1 MTNYVVLARKWRP
14 QQFDDVVGQEHVAR
28 TLSNALTAGR
38 IAHAYLFAGPRG
50 VGKTTM
56 ARLLAKAL
64 NCQAA
69 TAPTPTACGQCESC
83 REIAQGIAAD
93 VMEIDGAS
101 SRGINEIRELRERIN
116 YAPLKGRRRVYI
128 IDEVHMLT
136 NEAFNALLKTLEE
149 PPPHVVFIFATTELH
164 KVPATIQ
171 SRCQQFLFRRL
182 SRLEIVSRLELI
194 AQREGFAL
202 SPVSLGLI
210 AQAADGSLRDALSL
224 LDQAVAFGGPS
235 ITEEDLRQL
244 LGVID
249 RRQMAELFDALARR
263 DGSGALAVIRSLS
276 RQGQDLRQLCGMVLE
291 WLRHLAVA
299 KVCGTASPGEGPAL
313 LDLPEEERKA
323 VEQLSGRFSAE
334 ELQRLFLLWG
344 RVAEELKGSL
354 DPLFAIEMGVVR
366 STQLPALESFGSLL
380 HKVSELERRLGGAPD
395 APPMTQSAAPR
406 SPARRSDRRPDT
418 ADDTADDSADER
430 TSDDGVARPA
440 APAQPAPAASR
451 PPEAGRSLDDTSAAP
466 QAVSAR
472 ASTPTPPSAVGQDS
486 SIAWA
491 ALLDLVQQQ
500 KPYLATYLA
509 DFGLV
514 EITGRDLVIG
524 CSAASAVMAD
534 RIQTASNKEFLEML
548 IARQFGRPLRLKVI
562 TLQGAAAPAPSVAGV
577 VPPLEPL
584 VESALDLFGGRVV
597 SPPQPTPA
605 APAPAVGQARPPHR
619 PAKTASSSSEDQQGA
634 SP

>member
-1 MTNYVVLARKWRP
+1 MSNYVVLARKWRP

-28 TLSNALTAGR
+28 TLTNALTAGR

-64 NCQAA
+64 NCQ
-69 TAPTPTACGQCESC
+69 TASTATPTACGQCESC

-182 SRLEIVSRLELI
+182 SRREIVARLELV
-194 AQREGFAL
+194 AQREGFTL
-202 SPVSLGLI
+202 SPSGLVMI

-235 ITEEDLRQL
+235 IGEEELRQL

-249 RRQMAELFDALARR
+249 RRQMTELFEALARR
-263 DGSGALAVIRSLS
+263 EANGALTVIRSLS
-276 RQGQDLRQLCGMVLE
+276 RQGQDLRQLCGMILE
-291 WLRHLAVA
+291 WLRHLTVA
-299 KVCGTASPGEGPAL
+299 KVCGTAATEEQAAL
-313 LDLPEEERKA
+313 LDLPEEERRA
-323 VEQLSGRFSAE
+323 VEQLSDRFSAE

-366 STQLPALESFGSLL
+366 STQLPALESFSSLL
-380 HKVSELERRLGGAPD
+380 QKVAELERRLGGGVD
-395 APPMTQSAAPR
+395 
-406 SPARRSDRRPDT
+406 SPA
-418 ADDTADDSADER
+418 
-430 TSDDGVARPA
+430 A
-440 APAQPAPAASR
+440 ATAPAASKPLR
-451 PPEAGRSLDDTSAAP
+451 QTGQPVEKAMNGGTDRGASRSIPQTVAVAEPSRSEEKKVAVPQATAPASAAVP
-466 QAVSAR
+466 APAPVA
-472 ASTPTPPSAVGQDS
+472 APEWAA
-486 SIAWA
+486 AWA
-491 ALLDLVQQQ
+491 GVLAVVQQQ
-500 KPYLATYLA
+500 KPYLFTYLT
-509 DFGLV
+509 DFRLV
-514 EITGRDLVIG
+514 EIAGRDLVLG
-524 CSAASAVMAD
+524 CPAGAAVMMD
-534 RIQTASNKEFLEML
+534 RIQTASNREFLEAA

-562 TLQGAAAPAPSVAGV
+562 TVQGAITPEAPSAET

-597 SPPQPTPA
+597 SPPQPTGAPPA
-605 APAPAVGQARPPHR
+605 GALR
-619 PAKTASSSSEDQQGA
+619 PARQPSVDGQPGA
-634 SP
+634 AG

>member
-1 MTNYVVLARKWRP
+1 MSNYVVLARKWRP

-69 TAPTPTACGQCESC
+69 EAPTPTACGQCESC

-182 SRLEIVSRLELI
+182 SRREILSRLEVV

-202 SPVSLGLI
+202 SPAGLAMI

-235 ITEEDLRQL
+235 IMEEELRQL

-249 RRQMAELFDALARR
+249 RRQMTDLFKALAQR
-263 DGSGALAVIRSLS
+263 DATSALTVIRSLS

-299 KVCGTASPGEGPAL
+299 KVCGTAPAGDSAVL
-313 LDLPEEERKA
+313 FDLPEEERQT
-323 VEQLSGRFSAE
+323 VERLSGRFSAE

-380 HKVSELERRLGGAPD
+380 QKVSELEQRLGGGVGAPATQRVANPD
-395 APPMTQSAAPR
+395 ATRPVGQHVEKSIVK
-406 SPARRSDRRPDT
+406 SLDRDERPDQ
-418 ADDTADDSADER
+418 AAGRS
-430 TSDDGVARPA
+430 VAPPQA
-440 APAQPAPAASR
+440 ESVIGQ
-451 PPEAGRSLDDTSAAP
+451 PPEAGRPGTGKNGTPQDAAP
-466 QAVSAR
+466 EPVDAPAAAP
-472 ASTPTPPSAVGQDS
+472 ASVPALTE
-486 SIAWA
+486 AWA
-491 ALLDLVQQQ
+491 AILEWAQQR

-509 DFGLV
+509 DFSPV

-524 CSAASAVMAD
+524 CAAGTAVMAD
-534 RIQTASNKEFLEML
+534 RIQTASNREFLETA

-562 TLQGAAAPAPSVAGV
+562 TVQGAAVSPMPTASVSGA

-584 VESALDLFGGRVV
+584 VESVLDLFGGRVV
-597 SPPQPTPA
+597 SPPHATPA
-605 APAPAVGQARPPHR
+605 SPAAGASRPVHR
-619 PAKTASSSSEDQQGA
+619 PSPPPSIDGQQGA
-634 SP
+634 AS

>member
-69 TAPTPTACGQCESC
+69 TAPTPAACGQCESC
-83 REIAQGIAAD
+83 QEITQGIAAD

-194 AQREGFAL
+194 AQREGFVL

-235 ITEEDLRQL
+235 IADDDLRQL

-263 DGSGALAVIRSLS
+263 DGAGALAVIRSLS

-299 KVCGTASPGEGPAL
+299 KVCGTASPGMGPAL
-313 LDLPEEERKA
+313 LDLPEEERRA
-323 VEQLSGRFSAE
+323 VEQLAGQFSAE

-354 DPLFAIEMGVVR
+354 DPFFAIEMGVVR

-380 HKVSELERRLGGAPD
+380 LKVSELERRLGGTAD
-395 APPMTQSAAPR
+395 APPMAQSTAPHN
-406 SPARRSDRRPDT
+406 SARRSGRSVATSSEDR
-418 ADDTADDSADER
+418 SDEE
-430 TSDDGVARPA
+430 GVRSVAPPQS
-440 APAQPAPAASR
+440 APAMSR
-451 PPEAGRSLDDTSAAP
+451 PPEAGGSQDEKNTS
-466 QAVSAR
+466 QAVSATN
-472 ASTPTPPSAVGQDS
+472 ATPAPATAAGQEL

-491 ALLDLVQQQ
+491 ALLELVQQQ

-509 DFGLV
+509 DFNPV
-514 EITGRDLVIG
+514 DVTGRDLVIG
-524 CSAASAVMAD
+524 CPVTSAVMAD
-534 RIQTASNKEFLEML
+534 RIQTASNREFLETI

-562 TLQGAAAPAPSVAGV
+562 TLPGAAAPAPAPSVAGT

-605 APAPAVGQARPPHR
+605 APAPARR
-619 PAKTASSSSEDQQGA
+619 PATPASPSKEDRQGA

>member
-1 MTNYVVLARKWRP
+1 
-14 QQFDDVVGQEHVAR
+14 
-28 TLSNALTAGR
+28 
-38 IAHAYLFAGPRG
+38 
-50 VGKTTM
+50 
-56 ARLLAKAL
+56 
-64 NCQAA
+64 
-69 TAPTPTACGQCESC
+69 
-83 REIAQGIAAD
+83 
-93 VMEIDGAS
+93 MEIDGAS
-101 SRGINEIRELRERIN
+101 SRGINEIRELREGIN
-116 YAPLKGRRRVYI
+116 YAPLKGRRRIYI

-182 SRLEIVSRLELI
+182 SRREIVSRLELI

-202 SPVSLGLI
+202 SPSGLAMI

-235 ITEEDLRQL
+235 ITEEELRQL

-249 RRQMAELFDALARR
+249 RRQMTDLFEALAQR
-263 DGSGALAVIRSLS
+263 DANGALTVIRSLS

-299 KVCGTASPGEGPAL
+299 KVCKAAATEESTVL
-313 LDLPEEERKA
+313 LDLPEEERQA

-366 STQLPALESFGSLL
+366 STQLPALEAFGSLL
-380 HKVSELERRLGGAPD
+380 QKVSELERRLGGGVD
-395 APPMTQSAAPR
+395 APSASSTAAP
-406 SPARRSDRRPDT
+406 
-418 ADDTADDSADER
+418 
-430 TSDDGVARPA
+430 PA
-440 APAQPAPAASR
+440 ALEPVRAASR
-451 PPEAGRSLDDTSAAP
+451 PVNYPPASHPINREITRPAPPPQSTPDVDKNEKGSKALPQGVLSEAGQAAATPSLHAAP
-466 QAVSAR
+466 EWTAV
-472 ASTPTPPSAVGQDS
+472 
-486 SIAWA
+486 WA
-491 ALLDLVQQQ
+491 GVLEVVRQQ

-509 DFGLV
+509 DFSLV
-514 EITGRDLVIG
+514 EVAGRDLVIG
-524 CSAASAVMAD
+524 CPAGAAVMAD
-534 RIQTASNKEFLEML
+534 RLQTASNREFLETV

-562 TLQGAAAPAPSVAGV
+562 TVQGVAAAPGASASGA

-605 APAPAVGQARPPHR
+605 APTAGALR
-619 PAKTASSSSEDQQGA
+619 PARQPSPLPSPSIDGQSGA
-634 SP
+634 VS

>member
-28 TLSNALTAGR
+28 TLTNALTAGR

-64 NCQAA
+64 NCQS
-69 TAPTPTACGQCESC
+69 TTTPTPTGCGQCESC

-182 SRLEIVSRLELI
+182 SRREIVSRLELI

-202 SPVSLGLI
+202 SPSSLAMI

-224 LDQAVAFGGPS
+224 LDQGVAFGGPS
-235 ITEEDLRQL
+235 IGEEELRQL

-249 RRQMAELFDALARR
+249 RRQMTDLFEALAQR
-263 DGSGALAVIRSLS
+263 DATGALTVIRSLS

-299 KVCGTASPGEGPAL
+299 RVCGAAPIGESAAL
-313 LDLPEEERKA
+313 LDLPEEERRA

-380 HKVSELERRLGGAPD
+380 QKVSELERRLGGGAD
-395 APPMTQSAAPR
+395 APSMTTRAAAAP
-406 SPARRSDRRPDT
+406 PD
-418 ADDTADDSADER
+418 
-430 TSDDGVARPA
+430 
-440 APAQPAPAASR
+440 PAQRADQRREKGVDEGRDGGAVRPVAPPRAATEAGR
-451 PPEAGRSLDDTSAAP
+451 PPEVSRPSEGKTMAP
-466 QAVSAR
+466 QAAAPEPVAAPSP
-472 ASTPTPPSAVGQDS
+472 ASVATELAV
-486 SIAWA
+486 AWA
-491 ALLDLVQQQ
+491 ALLEVVQQQ

-509 DFGLV
+509 DFSPV
-514 EITGRDLVIG
+514 EVAGRDLVVG
-524 CSAASAVMAD
+524 CPAGSAVMAD
-534 RIQTASNKEFLEML
+534 RIQTASNREFLEAA

-562 TLQGAAAPAPSVAGV
+562 TVQGAAAPPTPAPSASGA

-597 SPPQPTPA
+597 SPPQQTPVS
-605 APAPAVGQARPPHR
+605 PSVGAARPTRR
-619 PAKTASSSSEDQQGA
+619 PPPSPSIDGPQGVGG
-634 SP
+634 

>member
-69 TAPTPTACGQCESC
+69 EAPSPTACGQCESC

-101 SRGINEIRELRERIN
+101 SRGIDEIRELRERIN

-136 NEAFNALLKTLEE
+136 KEAFNALLKTLEE

-182 SRLEIVSRLELI
+182 SRREILSRLEVV

-202 SPVSLGLI
+202 SPAGLAMI

-224 LDQAVAFGGPS
+224 LDQSVAFGGPS
-235 ITEEDLRQL
+235 ITEEELRQL

-249 RRQMAELFDALARR
+249 RRQTTDLFEALAQR
-263 DGSGALAVIRSLS
+263 DATGALTVIRSLS
-276 RQGQDLRQLCGMVLE
+276 RQGQDPRQLCGMVLE

-299 KVCGTASPGEGPAL
+299 KVCGMVPAGDNAVL
-313 LDLPEEERKA
+313 FDLPEEERQA
-323 VEQLSGRFSAE
+323 VERLSGHFSAE

-380 HKVSELERRLGGAPD
+380 RKVSELERRLGDGAAAPTTQKVADSGSTRQSGQRAEKNMDRDERPD
-395 APPMTQSAAPR
+395 QEAGRSVAPPQAGSAI
-406 SPARRSDRRPDT
+406 
-418 ADDTADDSADER
+418 
-430 TSDDGVARPA
+430 G
-440 APAQPAPAASR
+440 Q
-451 PPEAGRSLDDTSAAP
+451 PPEAGRPDTGKNGSPQAAAP
-466 QAVSAR
+466 EPVTAPA
-472 ASTPTPPSAVGQDS
+472 AAPPSVPELTAG
-486 SIAWA
+486 WA
-491 ALLDLVQQQ
+491 AILEWAQQR

-509 DFGLV
+509 DFSPV
-514 EITGRDLVIG
+514 EIRGRDLVIG
-524 CSAASAVMAD
+524 CAAGTALMAD
-534 RIQTASNKEFLEML
+534 RIQTASNREFLETA
-548 IARQFGRPLRLKVI
+548 IARQFGRPLRLKVV
-562 TLQGAAAPAPSVAGV
+562 TVQGAAAPPKPAASVSAI
-577 VPPLEPL
+577 PPLEPL
-584 VESALDLFGGRVV
+584 VESVLDLFGGRVV
-597 SPPQPTPA
+597 SPPHATPVSPGAGEAQPA
-605 APAPAVGQARPPHR
+605 HHRPP
-619 PAKTASSSSEDQQGA
+619 PPPPPSSIDGQQGA
-634 SP
+634 AN

>member
-64 NCQAA
+64 NCQGA
-69 TAPTPTACGQCESC
+69 TTSTPTACGQCESC
-83 REIAQGIAAD
+83 LEIAQGIAAD

-182 SRLEIVSRLELI
+182 SRREIVSRLELI
-194 AQREGFAL
+194 AQREGFTL
-202 SPVSLGLI
+202 SPAGLAMI

-235 ITEEDLRQL
+235 ISEEELRQL

-249 RRQMAELFDALARR
+249 RRQMTELIESLAQRDATA
-263 DGSGALAVIRSLS
+263 ALTVIRSLS
-276 RQGQDLRQLCGMVLE
+276 RQGQELRQLCGMILE

-299 KVCGTASPGEGPAL
+299 KVCGAAATEENASL
-313 LDLPEEERKA
+313 LDLPEEERQA
-323 VEQLSGRFSAE
+323 VERLSSRFSAE

-380 HKVSELERRLGGAPD
+380 QKVLELEQRLGGGA
-395 APPMTQSAAPR
+395 AAPFTTATPVA
-406 SPARRSDRRPDT
+406 SKPARQAGQQEEKGMMGGTDRGVHRSAPLAQAAPEVGRPQEVNPSVEKKI
-418 ADDTADDSADER
+418 ASQAA
-430 TSDDGVARPA
+430 TSEPVAEPAA
-440 APAQPAPAASR
+440 APAAT
-451 PPEAGRSLDDTSAAP
+451 PELTA
-466 QAVSAR
+466 
-472 ASTPTPPSAVGQDS
+472 
-486 SIAWA
+486 AWA
-491 ALLDLVQQQ
+491 AILEVVQQQ

-509 DFGLV
+509 AFSPV

-524 CSAASAVMAD
+524 CPANSAVMAD
-534 RIQTASNKEFLEML
+534 RIQTASNKEFLETA

-562 TLQGAAAPAPSVAGV
+562 TVQGAIGSIEREGSGGVSAATA

-584 VESALDLFGGRVV
+584 IESALDLFGGRVV
-597 SPPQPTPA
+597 STPPPTA
-605 APAPAVGQARPPHR
+605 TSPAVGPVR
-619 PAKTASSSSEDQQGA
+619 PAPRPSPSPSINGQQGA
-634 SP
+634 AS

>member
-64 NCQAA
+64 NCQASA
-69 TAPTPTACGQCESC
+69 SPTPTACGQCESC
-83 REIAQGIAAD
+83 REISQGIAAD

-116 YAPLKGRRRVYI
+116 YAPLKGRRRIYI

-164 KVPATIQ
+164 KVPPTIQ

-182 SRLEIVSRLELI
+182 GRLEIVSRLELI
-194 AQREGFAL
+194 AQREGFVL
-202 SPVSLGLI
+202 SPVSLGMI

-235 ITEEDLRQL
+235 IAEEELRQL

-263 DGSGALAVIRSLS
+263 EGAGALAVIRSLS

-299 KVCGTASPGEGPAL
+299 KVCGTASSNDGPVL
-313 LDLPEEERKA
+313 LDLPEEERQA
-323 VEQLSGRFSAE
+323 IERLSGRFSAE

-380 HKVSELERRLGGAPD
+380 HKVSELERRLGDGAETSS
-395 APPMTQSAAPR
+395 MTQAAAPR
-406 SPARRSDRRPDT
+406 SPAPQAGHRAEKAFDGK
-418 ADDTADDSADER
+418 
-430 TSDDGVARPA
+430 TSDGGAVRPVVPAQTAPALSRQPEATQQDDEKNTAPRA
-440 APAQPAPAASR
+440 APDQ
-451 PPEAGRSLDDTSAAP
+451 G
-466 QAVSAR
+466 AVSSP
-472 ASTPTPPSAVGQDS
+472 ASPSGQES
-486 SIAWA
+486 TIAWA
-491 ALLDLVQQQ
+491 ALLELVQQQ

-509 DFGLV
+509 DSNLV
-514 EITGRDLVIG
+514 DVTARDLVIG
-524 CSAASAVMAD
+524 YPAGSMVMAD
-534 RIQTASNKEFLEML
+534 RIQTASNKEFLEAA

-562 TLQGAAAPAPSVAGV
+562 TLPGAAAPAPAVSPSGA

-597 SPPQPTPA
+597 SPPQAAPP
-605 APAPAVGQARPPHR
+605 APAPAADQARPSRR
-619 PAKTASSSSEDQQGA
+619 PPAAPSPSREGQQGA
-634 SP
+634 AP

>member
-1 MTNYVVLARKWRP
+1 MSNYVVLARKWRP

-28 TLSNALTAGR
+28 TLSNALTVGR

-64 NCQAA
+64 NCQAPA
-69 TAPTPTACGQCESC
+69 APTPTACGQCESC
-83 REIAQGIAAD
+83 LEIAQGIAAD

-182 SRLEIVSRLELI
+182 SRLEILSRLEVV

-202 SPVSLGLI
+202 SPAGLAMI

-235 ITEEDLRQL
+235 ITEEEVRQL

-249 RRQMAELFDALARR
+249 RRQMTDLFEALAQR
-263 DGSGALAVIRSLS
+263 DATGSLTVIRSLS

-299 KVCGTASPGEGPAL
+299 KVCGAAQTGDTAAL
-313 LDLPEEERKA
+313 LDLPEEERRA

-380 HKVSELERRLGGAPD
+380 QKVSELERRLGGGAGVVMTPKAAAPGFTRPAGQRVEQGQGIID
-395 APPMTQSAAPR
+395 EGTARPVAPPQPAPEVGQYDTGKKVAPQAAAPE
-406 SPARRSDRRPDT
+406 PAAAS
-418 ADDTADDSADER
+418 
-430 TSDDGVARPA
+430 VA
-440 APAQPAPAASR
+440 APAAV
-451 PPEAGRSLDDTSAAP
+451 PELTSAW
-466 QAVSAR
+466 
-472 ASTPTPPSAVGQDS
+472 T
-486 SIAWA
+486 
-491 ALLDLVQQQ
+491 ALLELVQQQ

-509 DFGLV
+509 DFSPV
-514 EITGRDLVIG
+514 EVTGRDLVIG
-524 CSAASAVMAD
+524 CSAGAVVMAD
-534 RIQTASNKEFLEML
+534 RIQTVSNREFLETAIM
-548 IARQFGRPLRLKVI
+548 RQFGRPLRLKVI
-562 TLQGAAAPAPSVAGV
+562 TVHGAA
-577 VPPLEPL
+577 VPPTPPASGAVPSLEPL

-597 SPPQPTPA
+597 SPPHATPVSPA
-605 APAPAVGQARPPHR
+605 AGSAQPARRPSLSP
-619 PAKTASSSSEDQQGA
+619 PSSIPPLSPPPTIDGQQGTA
-634 SP
+634 G

>member
-1 MTNYVVLARKWRP
+1 MTNYIVLARKWRP

-28 TLSNALTAGR
+28 TLSNALTVGR

-64 NCQAA
+64 NCQATA
-69 TAPTPTACGQCESC
+69 APTPTACGQCESC
-83 REIAQGIAAD
+83 LEIAQGIAAD

-182 SRLEIVSRLELI
+182 SRLEILSRLDVV
-194 AQREGFAL
+194 ARHEGFAL
-202 SPVSLGLI
+202 SPAGLAMI

-235 ITEEDLRQL
+235 ITEDELRQL

-249 RRQMAELFDALARR
+249 RRQMIDLFEALAQR
-263 DGSGALAVIRSLS
+263 DATGTLTVIRSLS

-299 KVCGTASPGEGPAL
+299 KVCGAARTGDTAAL
-313 LDLPEEERKA
+313 LDLPEDERLA

-380 HKVSELERRLGGAPD
+380 QKVSELERRLGGGAE
-395 APPMTQSAAPR
+395 ALTTPMAAAPGSTR
-406 SPARRSDRRPDT
+406 PAGQRVEPQMHNMMDEGRDRGT
-418 ADDTADDSADER
+418 
-430 TSDDGVARPA
+430 ARPA
-440 APAQPAPAASR
+440 TPPKPAPVVGQHEKGKKVPPQAAAPEPAAPSVAPAAV
-451 PPEAGRSLDDTSAAP
+451 PELAG
-466 QAVSAR
+466 
-472 ASTPTPPSAVGQDS
+472 
-486 SIAWA
+486 AWT
-491 ALLDLVQQQ
+491 ALLELVKQQ

-509 DFGLV
+509 DFSPV
-514 EITGRDLVIG
+514 EVAGRDLVIG
-524 CSAASAVMAD
+524 CSAGAVVMAD
-534 RIQTASNKEFLEML
+534 RIQSASNREFLETAIM
-548 IARQFGRPLRLKVI
+548 RQFGRPLRLKVI
-562 TLQGAAAPAPSVAGV
+562 TVHGTAMPPTPPASGA

-597 SPPQPTPA
+597 SPPHATPSAGSAQP
-605 APAPAVGQARPPHR
+605 ARR
-619 PAKTASSSSEDQQGA
+619 PSLSPSSSSSPQSSPPNHPPHMIDGQQGTVG
-634 SP
+634 

>member
-1 MTNYVVLARKWRP
+1 MSNYVVLARKWRP

-69 TAPTPTACGQCESC
+69 AAPTPTACGQCESC

-182 SRLEIVSRLELI
+182 SRREILSRLEVVT
-194 AQREGFAL
+194 QHEGFAL
-202 SPVSLGLI
+202 SPAGLAMI

-235 ITEEDLRQL
+235 ITEEELRQL

-249 RRQMAELFDALARR
+249 RRQMTELFEALAQR
-263 DGSGALAVIRSLS
+263 DATGALTVIRSLS

-299 KVCGTASPGEGPAL
+299 RVCGAAPAGDSAVL
-313 LDLPEEERKA
+313 FDLPEEERQT
-323 VEQLSGRFSAE
+323 VERLSGHFSAE

-366 STQLPALESFGSLL
+366 STQLPALESFGLL
-380 HKVSELERRLGGAPD
+380 LQKVSELERRLGGGV
-395 APPMTQSAAPR
+395 AAPTTQR
-406 SPARRSDRRPDT
+406 VANPGSTRQAGQRVEKSIDR
-418 ADDTADDSADER
+418 DER
-430 TSDDGVARPA
+430 HD
-440 APAQPAPAASR
+440 Q
-451 PPEAGRSLDDTSAAP
+451 EAGRSVAPPQAESAIGQTPEAGQPDTGKNGTPQAAAP
-466 QAVSAR
+466 EPVATPAAAC
-472 ASTPTPPSAVGQDS
+472 ASVPDLTV
-486 SIAWA
+486 AWA
-491 ALLDLVQQQ
+491 ALLEWAQQQ

-509 DFGLV
+509 DFSPV
-514 EITGRDLVIG
+514 EVTGRDLVIG
-524 CSAASAVMAD
+524 CPAGGAVMAD
-534 RIQTASNKEFLEML
+534 RIQTASNREFLETA
-548 IARQFGRPLRLKVI
+548 IERQFGRPLRLKVI
-562 TLQGAAAPAPSVAGV
+562 TMQGAAVPSMPAASASGA

-597 SPPQPTPA
+597 SPPHATPA
-605 APAPAVGQARPPHR
+605 PPAAAARPVRR
-619 PAKTASSSSEDQQGA
+619 PSPSPLIDGQQGA
-634 SP
+634 AS

>member
-14 QQFDDVVGQEHVAR
+14 QQFEDVVGQEHVAR

-64 NCQAA
+64 NCQA
-69 TAPTPTACGQCESC
+69 TEAPTPTACGQCESC
-83 REIAQGIAAD
+83 QEIAQGIAAD

-182 SRLEIVSRLELI
+182 SRREILSRLEVV

-202 SPVSLGLI
+202 SPAGLAMI

-235 ITEEDLRQL
+235 ITEEELRQL

-249 RRQMAELFDALARR
+249 RRQMSELFEALAQR
-263 DGSGALAVIRSLS
+263 DATGSLTVIRSLS

-299 KVCGTASPGEGPAL
+299 KVCGTVPAGDSAVL
-313 LDLPEEERKA
+313 FDLPEEERQA
-323 VEQLSGRFSAE
+323 VERVSGHFSAE

-380 HKVSELERRLGGAPD
+380 QKVSELERRLGSGA
-395 APPMTQSAAPR
+395 AAPTTQR
-406 SPARRSDRRPDT
+406 VADPGSARQAGQRVEKRMDKDERPD
-418 ADDTADDSADER
+418 
-430 TSDDGVARPA
+430 
-440 APAQPAPAASR
+440 Q
-451 PPEAGRSLDDTSAAP
+451 EAGRSVAPPQAESAIGPSPESGQPDTEKNGSPQAAAP
-466 QAVSAR
+466 GPVAAPAAAP
-472 ASTPTPPSAVGQDS
+472 ASVPELTA
-486 SIAWA
+486 AWA
-491 ALLDLVQQQ
+491 ALLEWAQQR

-509 DFGLV
+509 DFSPL

-524 CSAASAVMAD
+524 CAAGTALMAD
-534 RIQTASNKEFLEML
+534 RIQTASNREFLETA

-562 TLQGAAAPAPSVAGV
+562 TMQGAAVPPMQAASGSAI
-577 VPPLEPL
+577 PPLEPL
-584 VESALDLFGGRVV
+584 V
-597 SPPQPTPA
+597 
-605 APAPAVGQARPPHR
+605 
-619 PAKTASSSSEDQQGA
+619 
-634 SP
+634 

>member
-28 TLSNALTAGR
+28 TLSNALTVGR

-64 NCQAA
+64 NCQATA
-69 TAPTPTACGQCESC
+69 APTPTACGQCESC
-83 REIAQGIAAD
+83 LEIAQGVAAD

-182 SRLEIVSRLELI
+182 SRVEILSRLDVV
-194 AQREGFAL
+194 ARHEGFAL
-202 SPVSLGLI
+202 SPAGLAMI

-235 ITEEDLRQL
+235 ITEDELRQL

-249 RRQMAELFDALARR
+249 RRQMIDLFEALVRR
-263 DGSGALAVIRSLS
+263 DATGTLTVIRSLS

-299 KVCGTASPGEGPAL
+299 KVCGAARTGDTAAL
-313 LDLPEEERKA
+313 LDLPEDERRA
-323 VEQLSGRFSAE
+323 VEQLSGCFSAE

-380 HKVSELERRLGGAPD
+380 QKVSELERRLGGGVEALATPMAAAPGSTRP
-395 APPMTQSAAPR
+395 AGQRVEPPMQQMMNEGR
-406 SPARRSDRRPDT
+406 DRGT
-418 ADDTADDSADER
+418 
-430 TSDDGVARPA
+430 ARPA
-440 APAQPAPAASR
+440 PPPQPASVVGQHDQAKKAPPQAAPPEPPAAV
-451 PPEAGRSLDDTSAAP
+451 PELASAW
-466 QAVSAR
+466 
-472 ASTPTPPSAVGQDS
+472 T
-486 SIAWA
+486 
-491 ALLDLVQQQ
+491 ALLELVQQQ

-509 DFGLV
+509 DFIPV
-514 EITGRDLVIG
+514 EVVGRDLVIG
-524 CSAASAVMAD
+524 CSAGAVVMAD
-534 RIQTASNKEFLEML
+534 RIQTASNREFLETAIM
-548 IARQFGRPLRLKVI
+548 RQFGRPLRLKVI
-562 TLQGAAAPAPSVAGV
+562 TVDGTAMPPTPPASGA

-597 SPPQPTPA
+597 SPPHATPSA
-605 APAPAVGQARPPHR
+605 GSAHPARRP
-619 PAKTASSSSEDQQGA
+619 SSSPPLSPPPLSPPNRPSQMIDGQQGTVG
-634 SP
+634 

>member
-28 TLSNALTAGR
+28 TLSNALKVGR

-64 NCQAA
+64 NCQAPA
-69 TAPTPTACGQCESC
+69 APTPTACGQCESC
-83 REIAQGIAAD
+83 LEIVQGIAAD

-182 SRLEIVSRLELI
+182 SRLEILSRLDVV

-202 SPVSLGLI
+202 SPAGLAMI

-235 ITEEDLRQL
+235 ITEEELRQL

-249 RRQMAELFDALARR
+249 RRQMADLFEALAQR
-263 DGSGALAVIRSLS
+263 DATGTLTVIRSLS

-299 KVCGTASPGEGPAL
+299 KVCGAAQTGDTADL
-313 LDLPEEERKA
+313 LDLPEEERRA

-380 HKVSELERRLGGAPD
+380 QKVSELERRLGGGAGVVTTPMAAAPGSTRPAGQRVEQRVIDEGRDQGAARPVAPPQPVPEVGQHDTGKKVAPQATAPEPAAASVAAPD
-395 APPMTQSAAPR
+395 AVPELASAW
-406 SPARRSDRRPDT
+406 S
-418 ADDTADDSADER
+418 
-430 TSDDGVARPA
+430 
-440 APAQPAPAASR
+440 
-451 PPEAGRSLDDTSAAP
+451 
-466 QAVSAR
+466 
-472 ASTPTPPSAVGQDS
+472 
-486 SIAWA
+486 
-491 ALLDLVQQQ
+491 ALLELVQQQ

-509 DFGLV
+509 DFSPV
-514 EITGRDLVIG
+514 EVAGRDLVIG
-524 CSAASAVMAD
+524 CSAGAVVMAD
-534 RIQTASNKEFLEML
+534 RIQTASNREFLETAIM
-548 IARQFGRPLRLKVI
+548 RQFGRPLRLKVI
-562 TLQGAAAPAPSVAGV
+562 TVHGAAVPPTPPASGA

-597 SPPQPTPA
+597 SPPHATPVSPA
-605 APAPAVGQARPPHR
+605 AGSAQPARRPSLSPPSSPPNRPPQR
-619 PAKTASSSSEDQQGA
+619 SMDSRER
-634 SP
+634 